1 MVKTFLYQSGEEI
14 ECGDHVLYHGEQGQI
29 ELVAAE
35 KVWNDAIDWYIEKYP
50 GGGIMLDAD
59 NFGHVFLTEEDI
71 DEKLEFVSRARGYSR
86 TAECS
91 ISSWG
96 RASH

>member
-14 ECGDHVLYHGEQGQI
+14 KGGDHVLYHGEQGKV
-29 ELVAAE
+29 ELVVAE
-35 KVWNDAIDWYIEKYP
+35 KVGNDAIDWYIEKYP

-71 DEKLEFVSRARGYSR
+71 DEKLEFVSRALDSP
-86 TAECS
+86 
-91 ISSWG
+91 SSAG
-96 RASH
+96 S